1 VSARQAKLRGGVG
14 VLAVCA
20 LGAMSLAVQ
29 SANADPT
36 PEAPPPSHAVSS
48 PQPSSPPGAASS
60 KTTSTAT
67 SAATS
72 GSHVSTSTP
81 SVPRVVVTTPFAH
94 TRASAPSTPSARARG
109 HTAPVRAYAPP
120 PKRDLAPL
128 FELRDLA
135 GLDVLP
141 SAANSGS
148 SGLLLVAGF
157 ALVLLVIA
165 ETSFLGLAGSRFGP
179 GGARAPS
186 KRRPAEEPVTIR
198 RVQLRR

>member
-1 VSARQAKLRGGVG
+1 MSAGQAKLRGGVG
-14 VLAVCA
+14 VVAVCA

-29 SANADPT
+29 SANAEPT
-36 PEAPPPSHAVSS
+36 PQPPPSSHAVNS
-48 PQPSSPPGAASS
+48 PQPSSPPGAASP

-67 SAATS
+67 SRPTS

-81 SVPRVVVTTPFAH
+81 SVPRVVVTTPFAR
-94 TRASAPSTPSARARG
+94 TRASAPSTPSAPARG
-109 HTAPVRAYAPP
+109 HTPP

-135 GLDVLP
+135 GLDELP
-141 SAANSGS
+141 SVANSGS
-148 SGLLLVAGF
+148 SGLLLAAGF

-165 ETSFLGLAGSRFGP
+165 ETSFLGLAASRFGP

-186 KRRPAEEPVTIR
+186 KRPADEPVAIR

>member
-1 VSARQAKLRGGVG
+1 MSARQAKLRGGVA
-14 VLAVCA
+14 VVAVCA
-20 LGAMSLAVQ
+20 LGAMTLAVQ
-29 SANADPT
+29 SANAEPT
-36 PEAPPPSHAVSS
+36 PQAPPSSHAVNS
-48 PQPSSPPGAASS
+48 PQPSSPPGAASP

-94 TRASAPSTPSARARG
+94 SRASAASTPSAPVLA
-109 HTAPVRAYAPP
+109 HTAPVRAHTPP

-128 FELRDLA
+128 FELRDWA
-135 GLDVLP
+135 GLDQLP

-186 KRRPAEEPVTIR
+186 KRRPADKPVAIR